1 LDLLTMQEIY
11 GVGPCLRDASNATD
25 LSDLFKVGSIPT
37 GIPEPSTLSSFAL
50 GLGVVTFAR

>member
-1 LDLLTMQEIY
+1 MQEIY
-11 GVGPCLRDASNATD
+11 GVGPCLRDASNASD